1 MDFSLINAL
10 ILMAAGLGA
19 GLVAGFAGVGGGI
32 VMVPVLLELFRA
44 WGLPQDVVVQ
54 ASMATSLTVG
64 VFSTG
69 SAAWRHQKHQRVLWR
84 LVVPVVPAS
93 MLGSWL
99 GSQLASQADGRV
111 LQAGLACVLLFASW
125 RLVTQR
131 EPGGDGDGVP
141 RKSLVLWAVIG
152 FCVGLFAG
160 LSGLAG
166 GVVLIPA
173 LALVGKVPGRFL
185 AGTSAGVIMFTAL
198 AGSLGYMRYGPDFGA
213 LGDGFLG
220 FVNLPA
226 AACLAVTA
234 IPMAQVGARLN
245 KRTSGVWFRRVF
257 GGLMV
262 VVVVRLLTTL
272 G

>member
-1 MDFSLINAL
+1 MEFSLTHAL
-10 ILMAAGLGA
+10 ILLVAGLGA

-32 VMVPVLLELFRA
+32 VMVPVMLELLRA
-44 WGLPQDVVVQ
+44 WGLPREFVVQ
-54 ASMATSLTVG
+54 AAMATSLAVG
-64 VFSTG
+64 VVNTG
-69 SAAWRHQKHQRVLWR
+69 SAAWRHHHHQRIIWR
-84 LVVPVVPAS
+84 LVVPIVPSS

-99 GSQLASQADGRV
+99 GSALASGTDGRV
-111 LQAGLACVLLFASW
+111 LQAGLAVVLLFASW
-125 RLVTQR
+125 RLIRQR
-131 EPGGDGDGVP
+131 EPDSDGNGVP
-141 RKSLVLWAVIG
+141 RKSLALWAVIG

-198 AGSLGYMRYGPDFGA
+198 AGALGYMQHGPEYGA

-220 FVNLPA
+220 FVSLPA
-226 AACLAVTA
+226 AACLAATA

-245 KRTSGVWFRRVF
+245 KRTSGVWFRRIF
-257 GGLMV
+257 ASMMV
-262 VVVVRLLTTL
+262 LVVIRLLLTL
-272 G
+272 